1 MSTVKQDIH
10 ISRISIVDRDFKIFG
25 YKLVFIRNEKEQL
38 NLNRTDSQKIV
49 KFIADFGIKKFVG
62 DKYGFISIDEKIIDE
77 DLLELIPPE
86 NVFFELEIGG
96 LDEFIIKKL
105 RAFHER
111 GYRFSINESILESTE
126 NLHGVFDIV
135 EINPCVYLN
144 LDELKVR
151 VNRLKNA
158 GVNVLAL
165 NVSSQKQFEMLKEV
179 GFDFFMGNFVK
190 SEKNFIKAKDYLSP
204 SKSTVLEL
212 YNKILSGAELDEIES
227 VFKKSPDLSYKL
239 LKLINSAYFGLRTK
253 VSSIRHAL
261 VLLGLKNLRK
271 WVLFMLYAED
281 FTDIKSNPFF
291 VQSILRAKIM
301 EKLCLKICDDE
312 HAEKAF
318 LTGII
323 SNLHVVLGI
332 SKDDMLKEI
341 GVDEE
346 IKKAILNR
354 EGKIGKLLVLIEG
367 LENQDFDLVVS
378 VSKEL
383 NIPMTDVLMAETLSI
398 LEIEKSKY

>member
-10 ISRISIVDRDFKIFG
+10 ISRISIVDRGFKIFG

-62 DKYGFISIDEKIIDE
+62 DKYGFISVDEKIIDE

>member
-10 ISRISIVDRDFKIFG
+10 ISRISIVDRGFKIFG

>member
-25 YKLVFIRNEKEQL
+25 YKLVFIRNEKEKL

-49 KFIADFGIKKFVG
+49 KFIADFGIRKFVG

-111 GYRFSINESILESTE
+111 GYRFSINESILESIE

-151 VNRLKNA
+151 VNQLKNS
-158 GVNVLAL
+158 GINVLAL
-165 NVSSQKQFEMLKEV
+165 NVSNQKQFEMLKEV

-190 SEKNFIKAKDYLSP
+190 SEKNFIRAKDYLSP

-312 HAEKAF
+312 QAEKAF

-332 SKDDMLKEI
+332 SKDDMLEEI

-354 EGKIGKLLVLIEG
+354 EGKIGKLLTLIEG